1 MSKRDYYEVLG
12 VSKTTDEQE
21 LKKAYRRLAM
31 KFHPDRNPGD
41 KEAESNFKEAKEA
54 YEVLSD
60 DNKRAAYDRFGHAG
74 VDAAA
79 QGGFGGGGFGGGGG
93 DGVSFSDV
101 FSEAFSEFFGGGR
114 SSGGSGRGADLQ
126 YNLEVDL
133 EQAVR
138 GAQIEIK
145 IPTQVRCEPCDG
157 SGAKPGSKPVSCRT
171 CGGVGQ
177 VRIQQGFI
185 AIQQTCPS
193 CRGRG
198 QTISDPCSGCR
209 GTGQAEKTK
218 TVSVKIPAGVDTGDR
233 VRLSGEGNAGRNGGT
248 MGDLYVQIIVKEHP
262 IFKRQEQDL
271 YTEVPISFIDAA
283 LGGELDVPTLD
294 GKVRLKIPAETQTGK
309 LFRLRGKGVQ
319 PVRGGNKGDLLCR
332 VIVETPVN
340 LTKVQ
345 KDLLKQ
351 FQETLENDGNK
362 QSPKKTSWFE
372 GVKNFFDDMKL

>member
-41 KEAESNFKEAKEA
+41 KEAESSFKEAKEA

-79 QGGFGGGGFGGGGG
+79 QGGFGGGGFGGGG